1 MTLFIFFLVLLKSKR
16 EGKKLSGT
24 LRMRI
29 YRQRE
34 KNIIEREKEISL
46 SCLFRD
52 IYDRDMHNLNGKHHL
67 LGALTESKQKNT

>member
-24 LRMRI
+24 LRMYIQTKR
-29 YRQRE
+29 

-52 IYDRDMHNLNGKHHL
+52 IYDRDMHNLKGKHHL
-67 LGALTESKQKNT
+67 LGALTES